1 MLERIRPE
9 EIPVPR
15 LDAARLRTGDVLLM
29 RSAWQVSRW
38 MAWNAECPYSHA
50 ALVLD
55 EGRFIEARAP
65 VVAIEPLRELDA
77 PRRRIELVD
86 VWRPFDRRDGAAL
99 DANAMQRIVALAGR
113 WVGVPF
119 AARRMPRLALGT
131 LARHKLAVHP
141 IGLHPPEPDEAGVTC
156 TELVYRILDEAIGL
170 ELRER
175 LRIRRPAPA
184 FAWRELRDEWRLWRE
199 QRRHIPRQRARTP
212 HVAPRRAAKDPRYVI
227 TTDLWSAPGLA
238 LVGCLRDRRRR
249 GGFSVLSGGDPR
261 SRLTVE

>member
-119 AARRMPRLALGT
+119 AARRMPS
-131 LARHKLAVHP
+131 ARRGMRRATSSP
-141 IGLHPPEPDEAGVTC
+141 C
-156 TELVYRILDEAIGL
+156 TRSACIH
-170 ELRER
+170 RSR
-175 LRIRRPAPA
+175 TRPASPA
-184 FAWRELRDEWRLWRE
+184 PSSSTASST
-199 QRRHIPRQRARTP
+199 RRSGSSCA
-212 HVAPRRAAKDPRYVI
+212 
-227 TTDLWSAPGLA
+227 SA
-238 LVGCLRDRRRR
+238 
-249 GGFSVLSGGDPR
+249 S
-261 SRLTVE
+261 SRMR